1 MYVNKEC
8 KSMRS
13 DKSYIVCLEFYSDV
27 YFYWLTILNKS
38 VEKIIFNIISKHTSL
53 TSCEF

>member
-38 VEKIIFNIISKHTSL
+38 VENIIFNIISKHTSL